1 MPPDDQRPTARDLPS
16 PLSRH
21 APSPM
26 SQDFH
31 MAVTKAR
38 VGTGLLRQHEVLL
51 LEAER
56 TLVLVTA
63 LSAPRLW
70 GRLLDTALDGFR
82 EGLSRPHNGR
92 ASTRLHQAFDGT
104 QKRVRVL
111 ADSLIERRVPDV
123 GLLALSLEGKLLH
136 VLCLGPAR
144 AYLHRRRSIRRLS
157 PRDDRAEGVL
167 KATPTWCAE
176 ELEESDLLFAGS
188 LTAFGEEALHT
199 LRAQLEGG
207 QPMPT
212 RKLVED
218 LNKPAAAAGVG
229 AAALAFRTSNF

>member
-1 MPPDDQRPTARDLPS
+1 MSPDAPHPARAS
-16 PLSRH
+16 AH
-21 APSPM
+21 ALHLAWADAHAL
-26 SQDFH
+26 QV
-31 MAVTKAR
+31 AVTKAR
-38 VGTGLLRQHEVLL
+38 IGTGYLRQHEVQLL
-51 LEAER
+51 SEEH
-56 TLVLVTA
+56 TLVLATA

-70 GRLLDTALDGFR
+70 GSLLDAAMAGFR
-82 EGLSRPHNGR
+82 EGWSRPHNGR

-123 GLLALSLEGKLLH
+123 GLLALTVEGELLH

-144 AYLHRRRSIRRLS
+144 AYLHRRGTIRRLS

-176 ELEESDLLFAGS
+176 ELEQGDLVFAGS
-188 LTAFGEEALHT
+188 LSAFGEEALSA

-207 QPMPT
+207 SAVPT
-212 RKLVED
+212 RRVVED
-218 LNKPAAAAGVG
+218 LNKPAAASGIG
-229 AAALAFRTSNF
+229 AAAMAFRRSNF